1 MLDEYISW
9 RDHLSTTESKIE
21 KNIYLLYQA
30 RQVLTETSLK
40 TIVSSY
46 IHSYLNYANIAWTSA
61 NVTKLNRI
69 HLQSQSVNEEFRSNE
84 NFTLSHTRSLLRKVN
99 VLNIFQIIMYHHLT
113 FIDKFKNIQAPN
125 IFYDIIRK
133 SQHKHQTKFS

>member
-9 RDHLSTTESKIE
+9 RDHLRTAESKIE
-21 KNIYLLYQA
+21 KNIYLLHQA

-40 TIVSSY
+40 TSDCSY

-61 NVTKLNRI
+61 NRI

-84 NFTLSHTRSLLRKVN
+84 NFTLSHARSLLRKVN

-113 FIDKFKNIQAPN
+113 FIDKSKNIQAPN

-133 SQHKHQTKFS
+133 PQHKHQTKFS